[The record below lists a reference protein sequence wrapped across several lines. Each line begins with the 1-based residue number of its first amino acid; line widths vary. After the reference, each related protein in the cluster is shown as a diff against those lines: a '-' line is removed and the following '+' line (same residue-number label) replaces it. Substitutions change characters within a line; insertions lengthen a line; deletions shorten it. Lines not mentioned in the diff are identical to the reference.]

1 MNICS
6 GQNRNLSDERISLH
20 HLMVFEDSTVF
31 SRFDSSHQMDAQN
44 RSKTIGVLCGSEQ
57 CVAHPT
63 EAFVQSLHS
72 KICVSFDTCKRYL
85 SEYVDVFS
93 QGQRH
98 S

>member
-1 MNICS
+1 MK
-6 GQNRNLSDERISLH
+6 GFLSTISWSLKIKQLFH
-20 HLMVFEDSTVF
+20 
-31 SRFDSSHQMDAQN
+31 RFNSSHQRCAQN
-44 RSKTIGVLCGSEQ
+44 CSKERSKTIGDLCGSEQ

-72 KICVSFDTCKRYL
+72 KICVSVDTCERYQ